1 MTLQKR
7 SLGRSEIRVVPWCF
21 GGNVFGWTADE
32 KTSFDLLDAFVDAG
46 FDFIDTADV
55 YSSWVPGH
63 TGGESETVIGNWL
76 ASRKIRD
83 RVVIATK
90 LGMGQPGRDARL
102 DRTYIAES
110 IEGSLKRLRT
120 DYVDLYQ
127 SHRDDEATP
136 QEETLQAYADLI
148 KAGKVRVIG
157 ASNFSAT
164 RFGSALETSAKH
176 GLPRYETLQPQYNL
190 ADRAGFESELKPLC
204 LAEGI
209 GVIPYYALGAGFLT
223 GKYRTEADFGKSP
236 RGGGMSAV
244 SERPRSRHPSGS
256 GCRLGSSRGRAR
268 RGRDG
273 LADGAADHCGADCE
287 RDLARAVPNDRGRG
301 RIGAV
306 GGRSRHPRSGRC
318 VIGYGGTSDLAT

>member
-7 SLGRSEIRVVPWCF
+7 FLGRSEIQVAPWCL

-55 YSSWVPGH
+55 YSIWVPGH
-63 TGGESETVIGNWL
+63 RGGESETVIGNWL
-76 ASRKIRD
+76 AARKNRD

-90 LGMGQPGRDARL
+90 LGMGQPGRTGRL

-136 QEETLQAYADLI
+136 QEETLEAYAHLI
-148 KAGKVRVIG
+148 KAGKVRIVG
-157 ASNFSAT
+157 ASNFSAA
-164 RFGSALETSAKH
+164 RLGSALKTSAEH

-190 ADRAGFESELKPLC
+190 ADRAAFESELKPLC
-204 LAEGI
+204 IAQEV
-209 GVIPYYALGAGFLT
+209 GVIPYHALGAGFLT
-223 GKYRTEADFGKSP
+223 GKYRSKADFGKSP
-236 RGGGMSAV
+236 RGGGMAPYLNARGYRILAALDSVAARHEVEPAAIAMAWLMAQPSIAAPIASAT
-244 SERPRSRHPSGS
+244 SLSQFQS
-256 GCRLGSSRGRAR
+256 
-268 RGRDG
+268 
-273 LADGAADHCGADCE
+273 LAAGAALALSPADL
-287 RDLARAVPNDRGRG
+287 DALDQAA
-301 RIGAV
+301 A
-306 GGRSRHPRSGRC
+306 
-318 VIGYGGTSDLAT
+318 